1 MWIGWLVFFSGFTR
15 VWFSY
20 TWMFHR
26 QCFFARMI
34 RSWNFHSLDLAMFYR
49 VFVCL
54 FVCFF
59 FKWEL
64 REAGKVP
71 TDQRFSMTGTDE
83 NKKNDSDRFSMWSLL
98 FGGWKWPIFLVDIA
112 SFPFGFSRRWVR
124 ASRQSNDVGQRYR
137 ISFYT
142 PTRFF
147 SGPFFLSFH
156 RFHGLLLLLLL
167 LLFLLFLNS
176 FFLKWFFNSREP
188 ADSDNSGVIEQCPE
202 GPITPPPYRPSRQC
216 RFIIA
221 LFELRVL
228 HWWRIDTDGDRY
240 NVVHHRSLRIKS
252 PSLMKNRYGR
262 WLKYTVLRS

>member
-1 MWIGWLVFFSGFTR
+1 MIRLISTVFYRVLLDVGRLIGFFSGFTR

-147 SGPFFLSFH
+147 SGPFFSFVS
-156 RFHGLLLLLLL
+156 
-167 LLFLLFLNS
+167 S
-176 FFLKWFFNSREP
+176 FP
-188 ADSDNSGVIEQCPE
+188 
-202 GPITPPPYRPSRQC
+202 
-216 RFIIA
+216 
-221 LFELRVL
+221 
-228 HWWRIDTDGDRY
+228 
-240 NVVHHRSLRIKS
+240 RSS
-252 PSLMKNRYGR
+252 S
-262 WLKYTVLRS
+262 SSSSSSSFSSFS